1 MPEQFKGKVEILSGG
16 PAAVAGSG
24 IVRITLDGNLGSG
37 TMGGNGEPGNLFV
50 MGNQQ
55 THTINL
61 DGKTGAGHFNGPVKC
76 AGLISNGGIEC
87 QNIELNN
94 SANKRTIHADGEIGA
109 GFFQKIVCTDEAQ
122 NQTLMM
128 DGVKGNA
135 VLGANG
141 TDGVLKLNNRNNRT
155 TIHLD
160 AINGSI
166 TGNKGQFDEL
176 ILHDKNNTGRI
187 GINGD
192 TATVTIGFEKK
203 AGQLLLRS
211 EQGETIHLNGSSG
224 TARLGGHGVTGD
236 MHLFAN
242 DVTGTDDFV
251 KARINLDAANAAVT
265 LGGNGVDGDLVLFS
279 AAEKDRK
286 DFVKARINLDAANA
300 AVTLGGN
307 GADGDLVLFSAGE
320 MNRDNFN
327 KASIHLDAKMAN
339 IWVGG
344 NGADGDIAL
353 FPKGADLAGITNPAD
368 RAKRA
373 SIHLDG
379 EAGDIVLRNA
389 DCAEE
394 FCVAGFEQVEPGSV
408 LVIASENELVP
419 CSKPYDKRV
428 AGIVSGAGNYKP
440 GILLD
445 KQHGAGRLPVAL
457 MGKVYCKVEASENPV
472 EVGDL
477 LTTSHIP
484 GYAMKAADPLLAI
497 GAIIG
502 KALKP
507 LSSGSGLIPVLVS
520 LQ

>member
-16 PAAVAGSG
+16 GPVAGAG
-24 IVRITLDGNLGSG
+24 IVSITLDGNQGSG

-76 AGLISNGGIEC
+76 AGLISTGGLEC
-87 QNIELNN
+87 SNIELNN
-94 SANKRTIHADGEIGA
+94 KTGKRTIHADGGTGTA
-109 GFFQKIVCTDEAQ
+109 FFQKIICSDEAQ

-135 VLGANG
+135 ILGANG
-141 TDGVLKLNNRNNRT
+141 TDGELKLNNRNNRT
-155 TIHLD
+155 TIQLEG
-160 AINGSI
+160 INGSI

-176 ILHDKNNTGRI
+176 ILNDKKNTGRI

-192 TATVTIGFEKK
+192 TATVNIGFKEK

-211 EQGETIHLNGSSG
+211 EQGETIHLNGASG
-224 TARLGGHGVTGD
+224 LARFGGHGVTGD
-236 MHLFAN
+236 VHLFAN
-242 DVTGTDDFV
+242 DVTDTNDFV
-251 KARINLDAANAAVT
+251 KARINLNAANGAVSI
-265 LGGNGVDGDLVLFS
+265 GGNGVDGDLVLFS
-279 AAEKDRK
+279 EEEKDRK
-286 DFVKARINLDAANA
+286 DFNRAR
-300 AVTLGGN
+300 
-307 GADGDLVLFSAGE
+307 
-320 MNRDNFN
+320 
-327 KASIHLDAKMAN
+327 IHLDAKRAN

-344 NGADGDIAL
+344 NGMDGDIAL
-353 FPKGADLAGITNPAD
+353 FPKDAGLQGITNPAEK
-368 RAKRA
+368 AKRA

-394 FCVAGFEQVEPGSV
+394 FSVACSEQVEPGSV
-408 LVIASENELVP
+408 LVIASENELEP
-419 CSKPYDKRV
+419 CSKAYDKRV

-445 KQHGAGRLPVAL
+445 KQFTAGRLPVAL
-457 MGKVYCKVEASENPV
+457 MGKVYCKVDASEHPV

-477 LTTSHIP
+477 LTTSHIT
-484 GYAMKAADPLLAI
+484 GYAMKAADPLMAI